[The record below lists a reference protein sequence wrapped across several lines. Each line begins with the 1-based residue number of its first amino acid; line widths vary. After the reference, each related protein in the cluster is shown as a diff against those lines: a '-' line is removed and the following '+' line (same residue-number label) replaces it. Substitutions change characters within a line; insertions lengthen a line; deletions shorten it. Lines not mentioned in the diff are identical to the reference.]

1 MIVHRLKHPVVQRGI
16 HLTALTLRRPTP
28 ADRSS
33 IAYAAAR
40 DGAESNISR
49 IPYLIAQLA
58 DLPVDVVRK
67 LSRSDA
73 QKIAWDAHKL
83 FQDAVLV

>member
-1 MIVHRLKHPVVQRGI
+1 MIVHRLKHAVVQEGVR
-16 HLTALTLRRPTP
+16 LTALTLRRPTE
-28 ADRSS
+28 ADR
-33 IAYAAAR
+33 IAMADAAAR

-49 IPYLIAQLA
+49 IPYLIAQLS

-73 QKIAWDAHKL
+73 QRLAAHAHRL
-83 FQDAVLV
+83 CRNEGLV